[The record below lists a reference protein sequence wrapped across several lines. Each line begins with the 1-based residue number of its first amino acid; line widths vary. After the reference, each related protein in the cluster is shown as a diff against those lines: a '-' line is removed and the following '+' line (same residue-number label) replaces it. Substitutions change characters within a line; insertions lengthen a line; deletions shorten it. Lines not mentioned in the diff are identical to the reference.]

1 MWWGG
6 WCEDG
11 DECGGGEAGGMPDDG
26 EEIKVMM
33 RVIVYG
39 CRNDER
45 LILYSLM
52 NFVYGLSDRLTD

>member
-1 MWWGG
+1 
-6 WCEDG
+6 
-11 DECGGGEAGGMPDDG
+11 MPDDG
-26 EEIKVMM
+26 VDIKVMM

>member
-1 MWWGG
+1 
-6 WCEDG
+6 
-11 DECGGGEAGGMPDDG
+11 MPDDG
-26 EEIKVMM
+26 AGVEIKVMI

-52 NFVYGLSDRLTD
+52 NFVYGLTDRLTD